1 MNEDQNVDIA
11 YYEAKLTR
19 LLIRRHNLPP
29 DSDQMP
35 TLTLEIN
42 AVENLVRSYGMV
54 KRLRACAQLGGGEQM
69 NEDDIRKEIENSG
82 EQTVEAFKKVAYTLV
97 KGEMERNVALRNVLA
112 RIESE
117 STEENI
123 RTLAHD
129 GIRNNEANGNVIAA

>member
-1 MNEDQNVDIA
+1 MNEEQNVDIA

-42 AVENLVRSYGMV
+42 AVENLVRSYGMD
-54 KRLRACAQLGGGEQM
+54 KRLRACAQLWGGEQM

-82 EQTVEAFKKVAYTLV
+82 EQTLEAFKKVAYALV